1 MAETNELIKKI
12 DLTELQNAIIN
23 LTELMC
29 SVDNCGGT
37 KEAAACQTY
46 TCQFN
51 TCQGC
56 QSQTCQTCQG
66 CQTCQK
72 CQTCQ
77 TCQTCQGCQK
87 LDCQR
92 HQCQCNCSNCSDCND
107 EE

>member
-1 MAETNELIKKI
+1 MSETNELIKKI

-66 CQTCQK
+66 CQTCQT
-72 CQTCQ
+72 QTCQ
-77 TCQTCQGCQK
+77 SQSCQKTTCQSQCRRPNC
-87 LDCQR
+87 DC
-92 HQCQCNCSNCSDCND
+92 DCND

>member
-1 MAETNELIKKI
+1 MSETNELIKKI

-37 KEAAACQTY
+37 KEAAACRTY

-51 TCQGC
+51 TSQGC

-66 CQTCQK
+66 CQTCQT
-72 CQTCQ
+72 QTCQ
-77 TCQTCQGCQK
+77 SQSCQKTTCQSQCRRPNC
-87 LDCQR
+87 DC
-92 HQCQCNCSNCSDCND
+92 DCND